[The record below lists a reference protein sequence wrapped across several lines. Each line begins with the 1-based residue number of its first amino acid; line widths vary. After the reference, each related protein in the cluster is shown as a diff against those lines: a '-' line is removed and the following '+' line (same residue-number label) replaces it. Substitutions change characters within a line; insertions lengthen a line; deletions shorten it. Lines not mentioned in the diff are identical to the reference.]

1 MKGKTHRRKSKSG
14 KGVGSGQKPYSSEKK
29 DAVIAQ
35 VVDLAAP
42 LCRAEGMEL
51 VHVEYQRE
59 AAGRTLRIYIDK
71 PGGVRLDDCVRIS
84 RQMSDLLD
92 VYDENSAAYR
102 LEVSS
107 PGAGRPLSRASDFEK
122 FKGSDIRIK
131 TAQPLD
137 GQKSFT
143 GRLLGLTE
151 GVVNLMIAD
160 KAVAIPFR
168 EIKKA
173 RIINHNGES

>member
-1 MKGKTHRRKSKSG
+1 
-14 KGVGSGQKPYSSEKK
+14 
-29 DAVIAQ
+29 
-35 VVDLAAP
+35 
-42 LCRAEGMEL
+42 MEL

-59 AAGRTLRIYIDK
+59 AAGQTLRIYIDK
-71 PGGVRLDDCVRIS
+71 PGGVALDDCVRIS
-84 RQMSDLLD
+84 RQMNDLLN
-92 VYDENSAAYR
+92 VYTENSGSYR

-107 PGAGRPLSRASDFEK
+107 PGPDRPLGRAYDFEK
-122 FKGSDIRIK
+122 FKGSDVRIR

-151 GVVNLMIAD
+151 GVVNLMITD
-160 KAVAIPFR
+160 KTVAIPFR

-173 RIINHNGES
+173 RLINHNGES